1 MPACGVDQ
9 TGCKFSRCFWTVPGV
24 QRDERSQVLRDLRFF
39 TITLTFTRAGDILG
53 WGWGGPFVSY
63 LVRFQTRFAPD
74 LTPVKK
80 SCWRLAL
87 GFTPKKCL
95 RSGSR
100 WPAWRKWM
108 LGGVLSAAFGK
119 LPMSSSR
126 CEGIISRKPRRED
139 ERWSF
144 GATFLSLEKEDEWS
158 WFLRGECYTAH
169 APRLCVVHP
178 VPAGREEN
186 TSKESVQRSAYHTQ
200 ELIGRT
206 HELEENATKFVEDS
220 VALLQRVKEKLQ
232 AAMDGTTSSMQMSIN
247 RLVQQK
253 KELEKGLAD
262 SQEDIIRTER
272 LLQHLQHEIH
282 SQKASLDEWEAA
294 PEISLDRLDQR
305 LPLAVQQD
313 IRQSAFE
320 RMQEQVHNAKS
331 NVYVLSNK
339 CEGSKDLLS
348 QLREANAELREH
360 LAAKTAGGGNGMAV
374 CEAESRCQG
383 YPESTSVKS
392 ERFLVCG
399 SYACAIVQP
408 YAEYDPNEDQN
419 SSLRRTSR
427 TWLRR
432 DVQSLRPGW
441 FGLLNGTGG
450 APCSEEELKDSGGHP
465 Q

>member
-1 MPACGVDQ
+1 
-9 TGCKFSRCFWTVPGV
+9 
-24 QRDERSQVLRDLRFF
+24 
-39 TITLTFTRAGDILG
+39 
-53 WGWGGPFVSY
+53 
-63 LVRFQTRFAPD
+63 
-74 LTPVKK
+74 
-80 SCWRLAL
+80 
-87 GFTPKKCL
+87 
-95 RSGSR
+95 
-100 WPAWRKWM
+100 M

-158 WFLRGECYTAH
+158 
-169 APRLCVVHP
+169 
-178 VPAGREEN
+178 EEN

-320 RMQEQVHNAKS
+320 RMQEFVGCWTD
-331 NVYVLSNK
+331 K
-339 CEGSKDLLS
+339 CGF
-348 QLREANAELREH
+348 
-360 LAAKTAGGGNGMAV
+360 
-374 CEAESRCQG
+374 CEMLIHVGRNHA
-383 YPESTSVKS
+383 
-392 ERFLVCG
+392 
-399 SYACAIVQP
+399 
-408 YAEYDPNEDQN
+408 
-419 SSLRRTSR
+419 
-427 TWLRR
+427 
-432 DVQSLRPGW
+432 
-441 FGLLNGTGG
+441 
-450 APCSEEELKDSGGHP
+450 
-465 Q
+465 

>member
-158 WFLRGECYTAH
+158 WFLRGVGTDPPIWSHPQATPWAFGRSFSWSNFFNCKECYTAH

-178 VPAGREEN
+178 VPAGRAH
-186 TSKESVQRSAYHTQ
+186 RPP
-200 ELIGRT
+200 
-206 HELEENATKFVEDS
+206 DP
-220 VALLQRVKEKLQ
+220 
-232 AAMDGTTSSMQMSIN
+232 N
-247 RLVQQK
+247 RPV
-253 KELEKGLAD
+253 
-262 SQEDIIRTER
+262 
-272 LLQHLQHEIH
+272 
-282 SQKASLDEWEAA
+282 
-294 PEISLDRLDQR
+294 
-305 LPLAVQQD
+305 
-313 IRQSAFE
+313 SAF
-320 RMQEQVHNAKS
+320 
-331 NVYVLSNK
+331 
-339 CEGSKDLLS
+339 
-348 QLREANAELREH
+348 
-360 LAAKTAGGGNGMAV
+360 
-374 CEAESRCQG
+374 
-383 YPESTSVKS
+383 
-392 ERFLVCG
+392 
-399 SYACAIVQP
+399 
-408 YAEYDPNEDQN
+408 
-419 SSLRRTSR
+419 
-427 TWLRR
+427 
-432 DVQSLRPGW
+432 
-441 FGLLNGTGG
+441 
-450 APCSEEELKDSGGHP
+450 
-465 Q
+465 